1 MKRIPSLILA
11 LGLLSVAFAAGET
24 YPEIITKKELY
35 ASTDLRGK
43 AAPKLEVET
52 WLNQANPK
60 TKGKVVLVDF
70 WATWCGPCRK
80 LIPEMNEW
88 AKKYADDVVFIGMS
102 DEKPETVKEFMKKTP
117 MNYSV
122 AIDTKKR
129 MSNALGVKGIP
140 HVMIISPDGIVR
152 WQGFPGS
159 QEDPLTEKVLESI
172 IAASKKKSN

>member
-1 MKRIPSLILA
+1 
-11 LGLLSVAFAAGET
+11 
-24 YPEIITKKELY
+24 
-35 ASTDLRGK
+35 
-43 AAPKLEVET
+43 
-52 WLNQANPK
+52 
-60 TKGKVVLVDF
+60 
-70 WATWCGPCRK
+70 
-80 LIPEMNEW
+80 MNEW
-88 AKKYADDVVFIGMS
+88 AKKYANDVVFIGMS
-102 DEKPETVKEFMKKTP
+102 DEDPATVKEFMKKTP